1 MEVSKTENK
10 VGYRKKEVRG
20 GPNLPQ
26 GKKAKMRDDVT
37 FTFLNLTMMII
48 HLLMLRGKPFSRK
61 YITLS

>member
-26 GKKAKMRDDVT
+26 GKKAEMRDGVT
-37 FTFLNLTMMII
+37 FTFLSLT
-48 HLLMLRGKPFSRK
+48 
-61 YITLS
+61 